1 MNNNCDIITRI
12 NQKYS
17 GMSKGHKKIASY
29 IMEHYDQAAFMTAA
43 RLGEE
48 LQVSESTVVRFAA
61 GIGYE
66 GYPSMQAAL
75 ASWVKSKLNTVGQ
88 VGARYGRSTQ
98 SEVLS
103 SVLQSDME
111 NIRCTM
117 EELDTAAFQ
126 TAVDI
131 ILEARNIYV
140 VGIRSCAPLAE
151 FLSFYLNM
159 IRGEYRAAENHKPE

>member
-1 MNNNCDIITRI
+1 MMREQSSGTSWSIWRRHVRENKEETGMNNNCDIITRI

-66 GYPSMQAAL
+66 GYP
-75 ASWVKSKLNTVGQ
+75 G
-88 VGARYGRSTQ
+88 GACLLG
-98 SEVLS
+98 
-103 SVLQSDME
+103 
-111 NIRCTM
+111 
-117 EELDTAAFQ
+117 EE
-126 TAVDI
+126 
-131 ILEARNIYV
+131 
-140 VGIRSCAPLAE
+140 
-151 FLSFYLNM
+151 
-159 IRGEYRAAENHKPE
+159 

>member
-1 MNNNCDIITRI
+1 
-12 NQKYS
+12 
-17 GMSKGHKKIASY
+17 
-29 IMEHYDQAAFMTAA
+29 MTAA

-131 ILEARNIYV
+131 ILEARNIY
-140 VGIRSCAPLAE
+140 R
-151 FLSFYLNM
+151 
-159 IRGEYRAAENHKPE
+159 